1 MNCYTYDEI
10 TEGHTS
16 TFSVTI
22 TEQMM
27 SNFFVITG
35 DCNPLHTD
43 EGVCD
48 KSNGDGFVGKVV
60 YGMLTASF
68 LSTLAGVYLPG
79 KHSLIHKSEAE
90 FPTPVYVGDTL
101 VFTGEVVN
109 KNDSFRVIELKVTA
123 RNGAGKKVLRGKM
136 RVGVLK

>member
-1 MNCYTYDEI
+1 MNCYTYYEI
-10 TEGHTS
+10 AEGHVE

-27 SNFFVITG
+27 FGFYDITG

-43 EGVCD
+43 ED
-48 KSNGDGFVGKVV
+48 YAKKSGGDGFIGKVV

-90 FPTPVYVGDTL
+90 FPVPVYVGDTL
-101 VFTGEVVN
+101 VFTGEIVN